1 MPNHGESL
9 MTELSTVVAALPWMT
24 NIGTRHKVVSLL
36 DEEAS
41 CASLDTEGPLGRTCQ
56 GFGQF

>member
-1 MPNHGESL
+1 

-56 GFGQF
+56 GLGQF